1 MRIVVLIAALV
12 SCLSA
17 GAAWSADSSVRI
29 ARPARAV
36 DKKTHCFGGI
46 AESVPVFSTAGGVTP
61 ICSTDDKSKVENNT
75 CCDITSKYFP
85 IKIAGPSQHFG
96 LWLRLSL
103 YPTLCHSVLCQRQ
116 CALNGYES
124 CNALGGERSLIEKLM
139 DNTGDCSGGTSD
151 SNCCSD
157 HENSSSCS
165 SDKQNVETQS
175 ERSPPQMVFS
185 AFY

>member
-1 MRIVVLIAALV
+1 MRIFLLLAALL

-17 GAAWSADSSVRI
+17 DAAWSADNSVRI

-36 DKKTHCFGGI
+36 DKYTHCFSGPNGSLP
-46 AESVPVFSTAGGVTP
+46 AFSTAGGVTP
-61 ICSTDDKSKVENNT
+61 ICSTGGKSKVENHT
-75 CCDITSKYFP
+75 CCDVTSEYFP

-96 LWLRLSL
+96 LWLRLNL

-139 DNTGDCSGGTSD
+139 DNTGDCSGGGND
-151 SNCCSD
+151 GNCCSD
-157 HENSSSCS
+157 HENSSSCGP
-165 SDKQNVETQS
+165 DKLDVITQK
-175 ERSPPQMVFS
+175 
-185 AFY
+185 